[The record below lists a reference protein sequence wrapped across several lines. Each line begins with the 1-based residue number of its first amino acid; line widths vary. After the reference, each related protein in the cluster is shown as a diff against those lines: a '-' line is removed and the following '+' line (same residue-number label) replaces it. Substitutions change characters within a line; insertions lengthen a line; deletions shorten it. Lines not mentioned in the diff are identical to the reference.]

1 MFISQSQPRIQTLRM
16 QIQTIKKES
25 MYMADYF
32 AKIKRISNTLLKGV
46 AKGGLYKVQSSFSH
60 FFLQT
65 SQLISTQPIQIN
77 LSFFLLLVPC
87 HMSIYL
93 ML

>member
-1 MFISQSQPRIQTLRM
+1 MFISQSQARIQTLKM

-32 AKIKRISNTLLKGV
+32 TKIKRIADTLLEGV

-60 FFLQT
+60 FFCRSVNLF
-65 SQLISTQPIQIN
+65 QLNQ
-77 LSFFLLLVPC
+77 FK
-87 HMSIYL
+87 
-93 ML
+93 